1 MAHGGKGRNG
11 HPSGTGKPLC
21 RKREERM
28 KIRAMLT
35 ATVCVLALPAM
46 ADETVTYA
54 SWGGAYQ
61 EGVRK
66 AILDHLPADH
76 GMTVVDYTMSG
87 GIRDIRTKVRANAV
101 DIDVAELYGG
111 LCDIAARE
119 GLIEKLDYSQIPN
132 AAGIPEHLRNEYW
145 VGFTAYSTVL
155 AYNTDV
161 YGDNPPKNWAD
172 FFDVE
177 NFPGTRA
184 IGGTTPQTN
193 LEIALMADGVA
204 KDAIY
209 PIDKQRAIDKWVA
222 FKDNVTVRWSTGA
235 QATQLATAE
244 EVDMLTIWAARIEA
258 AMREGAPYAY
268 TLQDAVMDVEC
279 LLVPKGSPN
288 PEGAM
293 RLINHML
300 DPKYQANLPDFIPY
314 GPLNQDAFAQGLI
327 PPEKAAGIVTSTEN
341 LAKQLITDMPYWA
354 EHTIEAQT
362 MWDSSMMQ

>member
-1 MAHGGKGRNG
+1 
-11 HPSGTGKPLC
+11 
-21 RKREERM
+21 M
-28 KIRAMLT
+28 KLRAILT
-35 ATVCVLALPAM
+35 VTACAM
-46 ADETVTYA
+46 AMPALAEETVAYA

-66 AILDHLPADH
+66 AILDHLPKDH
-76 GMTVVDYTMSG
+76 GMKVVDYTLSG
-87 GIRDIRTKVRANAV
+87 GIRDIRTKVAANAV

-119 GLIEKLDYSQIPN
+119 GLIEKLDYSKIPN
-132 AAGIPEHLRNEYW
+132 AAGIPEHLRNDYW

-177 NFPGTRA
+177 KFPGTRA

-193 LEIALMADGVA
+193 LEIALMADGVP
-204 KDAIY
+204 KDQIY
-209 PIDKQRAIDKWVA
+209 PIDVDRAIAKWA
-222 FKDNVTVRWSTGA
+222 GFKDNLTVRWSSGA

-258 AMREGAPYAY
+258 AIKEGAPYAY

-327 PPEKAAGIVTSTEN
+327 APEKAARIVTSTEN
-341 LAKQLITDMPYWA
+341 IAKQLITDMPYWA
-354 EHTIEAQT
+354 EHTVAAQT
-362 MWDSSMMQ
+362 KWDAAMQ